1 MLIWPLGV
9 YADYGGNQNKDLP
22 ETSPIRRASPRSPN
36 HIHRLMT
43 PTTLS
48 THRPTAFH
56 ARTTERAA
64 RAPRHDRHT
73 TGAKN
78 GPETGAPPTLA
89 PLLPAP
95 RLSRLPAPRSRPGA
109 EFDAFEPRTSLLFSL
124 A

>member
-1 MLIWPLGV
+1 MALGR
-9 YADYGGNQNKDLP
+9 L
-22 ETSPIRRASPRSPN
+22 RRLWRESEQRLARNVANTARVPKQ
-36 HIHRLMT
+36 IHRLMT

-109 EFDAFEPRTSLLFSL
+109 EFDAFEPCTSLLFSL

>member
-1 MLIWPLGV
+1 MALGR
-9 YADYGGNQNKDLP
+9 L
-22 ETSPIRRASPRSPN
+22 RRLWRESEQRLARN
-36 HIHRLMT
+36 VANTARVATLMT